1 MESMHPSQPLTATV
15 LEALS
20 GEVPLRE
27 GEKVLVLG
35 VDQDPAQ
42 RLLVR
47 VAGTDGQEAMVR
59 PTILTESRTSEMP
72 TLSKLEDVNLMIQE
86 LNFWRRFW
94 QTTSP
99 RKAIAMERMAGKV
112 SRASEERGTLEP
124 LTVLQNARATYRKKL
139 RMSFER

>member
-1 MESMHPSQPLTATV
+1 MGIMHPSQPSTATV
-15 LEALS
+15 LVALS

>member
-1 MESMHPSQPLTATV
+1 MHPSQPLTATV

>member
-1 MESMHPSQPLTATV
+1 MGSMHPSQPLTATV

-47 VAGTDGQEAMVR
+47 VVGTDGQEAMVR

>member
-1 MESMHPSQPLTATV
+1 MHPSQPLTATV
-15 LEALS
+15 LVALS

>member
-1 MESMHPSQPLTATV
+1 MGIVHPSQPLTATV
-15 LEALS
+15 LVALS

-47 VAGTDGQEAMVR
+47 VVGTDGQEAMVR

>member
-1 MESMHPSQPLTATV
+1 MGSMDPSETLTATV
-15 LEALS
+15 VGAPS
-20 GEVPLRE
+20 GDVPLRE
-27 GEKVLVLG
+27 GEQVLILG

-59 PTILTESRTSEMP
+59 PTLLTVSRTPERL
-72 TLSKLEDVNLMIQE
+72 TLHKLEDVNLMIRE
-86 LNFWRRFW
+86 LDFWRRFW
-94 QTTSP
+94 QAANP

-112 SRASEERGTLEP
+112 SRASEERGTSEP

-139 RMSFER
+139 RMSFEH

>member
-1 MESMHPSQPLTATV
+1 MHPSQPLTATV
-15 LEALS
+15 LVALS

-47 VAGTDGQEAMVR
+47 VVGTDGQEAMVR

>member
-1 MESMHPSQPLTATV
+1 MGIMHPSQPLTATV

>member
-1 MESMHPSQPLTATV
+1 MGSMHPSQPLTATV

>member
-1 MESMHPSQPLTATV
+1 MGIMHPSQPLTATV
-15 LEALS
+15 LVALS